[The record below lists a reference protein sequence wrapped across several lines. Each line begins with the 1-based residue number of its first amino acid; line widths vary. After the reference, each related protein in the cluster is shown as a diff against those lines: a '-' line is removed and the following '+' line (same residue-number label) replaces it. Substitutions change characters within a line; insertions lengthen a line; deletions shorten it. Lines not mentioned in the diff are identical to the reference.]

1 MKGKDGVQFIIP
13 EGADTMIPK
22 VRAHMHRLAVERCTE
37 DRHVAI
43 SPAMLRSSDAD
54 TMIPKDYDPSM
65 PGFHHQKI
73 GLALANGGH
82 NKQAAQAFHAVHTN
96 LCS

>member
-43 SPAMLRSSDAD
+43 SPAMLRSSNGIVEFKPTAAR
-54 TMIPKDYDPSM
+54 MSKS
-65 PGFHHQKI
+65 
-73 GLALANGGH
+73 GL
-82 NKQAAQAFHAVHTN
+82 QVTYPQPRV
-96 LCS
+96 